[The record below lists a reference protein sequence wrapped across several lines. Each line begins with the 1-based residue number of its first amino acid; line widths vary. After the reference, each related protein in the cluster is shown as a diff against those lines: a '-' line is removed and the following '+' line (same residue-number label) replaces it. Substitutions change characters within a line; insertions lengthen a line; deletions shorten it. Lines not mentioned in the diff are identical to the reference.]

1 MKNDSQLHTTPITG
15 CTAASE
21 QQARA
26 GSQQSVMLAHLH
38 CAVSLGEGTLAGEKP
53 GKLRNLLK
61 VGCNSHGS
69 GEAMWVNSGFLLMPR
84 RSLMSV
90 NYWLQPILEK

>member
-1 MKNDSQLHTTPITG
+1 MKNDSQLRTTPITG
-15 CTAASE
+15 CTPASE

-26 GSQQSVMLAHLH
+26 GSQRSVMLAHLH

-69 GEAMWVNSGFLLMPR
+69 REAMWVNSGFLLMPR
-84 RSLMSV
+84 GSLMTV
-90 NYWLQPILEK
+90 NYWLQSVLEK

>member
-1 MKNDSQLHTTPITG
+1 MKNDSQLHMTPITG
-15 CTAASE
+15 CTPASE

-38 CAVSLGEGTLAGEKP
+38 CAVSLGEGTLTGEKP
-53 GKLRNLLK
+53 GKLRNLPK
-61 VGCNSHGS
+61 VGCNSRGS

-84 RSLMSV
+84 RSLITL